1 MFDRIVVSTAMDA
14 ERLQTF
20 CLDLGIRLVILFG
33 SRAKATPTA
42 APGSDLDVA
51 VLPPRDWTSG
61 EVFRK
66 CLAEFGEVFANYDLD
81 LVPLNNADPLFRYE
95 IMRDGVLLYGNVD
108 DFLEYKAF
116 AFRDFVDSEDLRAL
130 EEKLFQK
137 KMAFIRH
144 ELNVAEGFSS

>member
-1 MFDRIVVSTAMDA
+1 MDT
-14 ERLQTF
+14 ERLQAF

-33 SRAKATPTA
+33 SRAKATPRA
-42 APGSDLDVA
+42 APGSDMDVA
-51 VLPPRDWTSG
+51 VLLPQAWTSG
-61 EVFRK
+61 EVFLK
-66 CLAEFGEVFANYDLD
+66 CLAEFSEIFTDYDLD
-81 LVPLNNADPLFRYE
+81 LVPLNNVDPLFRYE

-116 AFRDFVDSEDLRAL
+116 AFRDFGDSEDLRTL

-144 ELNVAEGFSS
+144 ELNVTEGYSS